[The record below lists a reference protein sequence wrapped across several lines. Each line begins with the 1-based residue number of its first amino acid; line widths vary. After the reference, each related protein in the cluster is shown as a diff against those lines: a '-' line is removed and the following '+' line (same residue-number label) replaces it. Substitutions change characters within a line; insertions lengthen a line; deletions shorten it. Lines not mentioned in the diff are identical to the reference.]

1 MIRRSNLDTTRAAAS
16 ETGRLFGMDAIHGR
30 WLFVLLGLL
39 INVCLGAV
47 YAFSVFKRPLIDTWG
62 ISTTASGFPF
72 MVFLAMFAV
81 FMAVAGPMIGKWG
94 PRKTSVLGAAVVG
107 VGWLLS
113 GISPNIWVLT
123 VFYGGIAGAG
133 VGILYGCPIATVA
146 KWFPDRRGLAV
157 GLTVLGFGVSA
168 LVTAPIITL
177 LIERAGVL
185 QAFSILGGVFLA
197 LLLLLVVPF
206 RFPHEGWRPEGWTPS
221 PRQQKATVEVDRGAM
236 VRTRT
241 FYALWSTFTI
251 GSLAGLMAIGFSK
264 DFGVDVAH
272 LQGPLATTAVSIF
285 ALFNGA
291 GRPLFGWLT
300 DNRSPRFA
308 AATSFVLIL
317 IASVLLYLWGEGN
330 VALYFVAFSMLWMT
344 LGGWIAIAPTAT
356 ATLFG
361 PKHYAR
367 NYAIVFSAYGI
378 GAILGSVLSGMIKD
392 ATGSY
397 LPVFLPVIGLAVL
410 GFAISVTSL
419 KPLQS

>member
-1 MIRRSNLDTTRAAAS
+1 VIERTDPAASPESLRVFGMRAA
-16 ETGRLFGMDAIHGR
+16 HGR
-30 WLFVLLGLL
+30 WLFVAFGLL

-72 MVFLAMFAV
+72 MIFLAMFAV
-81 FMAVAGPMIGKWG
+81 FMAIAGPMIARWG
-94 PRKTSVLGAAVVG
+94 PRRVSLVGAGVVG

-113 GISPNIWVLT
+113 GLSPNIWVLT

-133 VGILYGCPIATVA
+133 VGILYGCPIATVS

-185 QAFSILGGVFLA
+185 QAFSILGGAFLA
-197 LLLLLVVPF
+197 LLLVLAVPF
-206 RFPHEGWRPEGWTPS
+206 RFPPDGWKPEGWTPS
-221 PRQQKATVEVDRGAM
+221 ARQKKASIEVDRGTM
-236 VRTRT
+236 VKTRT
-241 FYALWSTFTI
+241 FYALWATFII

-264 DFGVDVAH
+264 DFGIDVAR
-272 LQGPLATTAVSIF
+272 LEGSLATTAVSIF

-300 DNRSPRFA
+300 DRRSPRFA

-317 IASVLLYLWGEGN
+317 VASLLLYLWGEGN
-330 VALYFVAFSMLWMT
+330 MALYFVAFSMLWMT

-361 PKHYAR
+361 PKNYAR

-410 GFAISVTSL
+410 GFVISITSL
-419 KPLQS
+419 KPLRS